1 MTHRKIP
8 SADGTNIA
16 FEEAGKKGAQS
27 ILFVHGIAQSR
38 GSWKS
43 VFDGPLAKDFHLV
56 ALDLRGHGDSDAPAD
71 DAAYTGGAH
80 LGNDLKAV
88 MDTLGLVKPIIV
100 AWSYGG
106 VVTGEYLRSHGDAA
120 LGGILFAAAAVR
132 VGKPAKGLLGP
143 VMLENG
149 RALMSDD
156 AAIYEAGSRTFMA
169 GGTAK
174 PLSEEIFER
183 AIADMK
189 RVPAHARRALLMRS
203 EDFGPELE
211 KVAIPTAVVHGT
223 ADRVVLPAM
232 SGYIHSTI
240 QSSELSSLD
249 DIGHVPWDES
259 PESFERALRRLAARV
274 TSGGA
279 LA

>member
-1 MTHRKIP
+1 MTHQTTS
-8 SADGTNIA
+8 SADGTKIA
-16 FEEAGKKGAQS
+16 FEEGGKHGAQS

-38 GSWKS
+38 GTWKRIFEGS
-43 VFDGPLAKDFHLV
+43 LAKDFHLV
-56 ALDLRGHGDSDAPAD
+56 ALDLRAHGDSDAPTE

-88 MDTLGLVKPIIV
+88 IDALGLVKPIIV

-106 VVTGEYLRSHGDAA
+106 VVTGEYLRAHGESA
-120 LGGILFAAAAVR
+120 LGGILFAAAAVKI
-132 VGKPAKGLLGP
+132 GKPAKGLLGP

-149 RALMSDD
+149 RALVSDD
-156 AAIYEAGSRTFMA
+156 PAIYEAASRTFMA
-169 GGTAK
+169 GSTAK
-174 PLSEEIFER
+174 PLPEALFEE
-183 AIADMK
+183 AIAAMK
-189 RVPAHARRALLMRS
+189 RVPAHARKALLTRS

-211 KVAIPTAVVHGT
+211 KVSIPTAVVHGT

-240 QSSELSSLD
+240 QSSQLCSMD
-249 DIGHVPWDES
+249 DIGHMPWDES
-259 PESFERALRRLAARV
+259 ADGFERAIRRLAERV
-274 TSGGA
+274 TAGGG